1 MARSG
6 WSLAA
11 QVVLFAAVS
20 APAAAADPTLL
31 FDGQT
36 FAGWNGDT
44 EKTWRIENGEI
55 VAGSPEM
62 AAPRN
67 EFLATDR
74 EFENFELKLEY
85 KMDCTAG
92 CNAGVQFRSQRIPN
106 DHEVIGYQADIAPGI
121 TAGLYDESRRKKM
134 LALPPKEAQVQA
146 LALAMGGWNQYTIR
160 AEGRRI
166 RLSVNGMPLLDYT
179 ESDQS
184 IPLKGII
191 ALQIHGGLK
200 GTIRYR
206 NLRITEL
213 PAGTAGKTDAAKSQ
227 KAAAFQPA
235 PGPAVLRFGEPKQV
249 AVPLPPLDRGRF
261 VISPEE
267 TIVCLGQTDM
277 LRLARDGTFE
287 SLVHL
292 AAADRRPRMRNMAW
306 EGDTVFEQRRDTSFG
321 SWQEQFTAADATLVI
336 GWFGQAEIV
345 AAADAG
351 SPERIAAFVAAYE
364 KLLDQCATVTK
375 RLVLVSPHP
384 FEKPPSS
391 AMPDLTG
398 CNDAVKAYAAA
409 IKQLAHSRQAAFV
422 DCSSLATAAGAR
434 LTEDGVLLTPA
445 GQRAAAVRLAETLGI
460 EPTDEARLA
469 RVRAAVLEKNRIW
482 FDAWR
487 PMNWFFAFGAGSG
500 ITFSHPAPGHEP
512 LRLEMREFRPLIA
525 AADARVHEVAAA
537 IRDGKDLPP
546 TAAETMAPQTVS
558 VAPGGTAVDH
568 SPAAEQAAFT
578 VRDGYEVN
586 LFASEADGLVKPLQ
600 IRFDGRGRLWALCS
614 PTYPQIVPGEK
625 PGDYVLVCEDT
636 DADGRAD
643 RFTKFAEGL
652 FMPQAIEFGDGGV
665 YVSEATELLHLRDTD
680 GDGKADSRRV
690 VLSGFGTAD
699 AHHTINGLERGIAG
713 ELLFGQG
720 LNATT
725 AVETPWG
732 VTMGR
737 GAVLFRYRPR
747 TGRLDSFFTSNAGL
761 NVQGVTT
768 DDFGQVIH
776 NSGAISGGFHS
787 SPGMTAGAVRGL
799 SYKAMVSPDRR
810 STGVEIIGTSHLPDD
825 MQGRLVWGGFMS
837 NTVQVHTIY
846 DEGAA
851 LMCRVEPDLIR
862 SSRPEFRPVGVRV
875 GGDGGIYVCDWYNPV
890 IGHYQYSY
898 RDPIRD
904 HAHGRIWRVTAKGRP
919 LVKPAPLDGKSPAE
933 LFAALR
939 SPERLVR
946 HGARQ
951 RLGDLPAAV
960 AIPAVDAFLTSIP
973 AADPL
978 RPRLLVE
985 AVGVCQAHEV
995 WRPDLVALLAACDD
1009 HRARAYAARVVGHR
1023 GESLPAAHAGATL
1036 EAGRGECLRL
1046 LQTLAADTAPLVR
1059 METIVAASWLA
1070 DPRAV
1075 VLATDAAAGCGGD
1088 KAISLAFASAIESLR
1103 PQWVGPLAAGTLSF
1117 GDNFA
1122 KVAAFVAADKTADS
1136 LPAVRRVAEDPAT
1149 PAATRQ
1155 QALLLLGA
1163 AGTAADLR
1171 FVTAAAA
1178 TAEPRSAVPLLD
1190 AVIRAAETRRG
1201 RPDGDAAALLA
1212 PLLEAAD
1219 VGTLIRGVRLAG
1231 AWNVAAAAPRVTAI
1245 LRDAERPEP
1254 LVVACIE
1261 TLGRLGGK
1269 DVAAALEPFAAPAQP
1284 DVVRQA
1290 AVRALLAHDVG
1301 RGAEAAIAA
1310 AAVIDTEPRL
1320 AALVVPVV
1328 STKGGVAALDAA
1340 VAKGSL
1346 SIDTAKLLLRILAG
1360 AGVGDAGLTG
1370 KLLAIAGISAA
1381 RPEYDAAFVKALAD
1395 EALQS
1400 GDPAHG
1406 REVFLSKTANC
1417 TACHKVGN
1425 EGGAI
1430 GPELT
1435 IVGQGRTPEL
1445 LVESVFWPN
1454 RQIREG
1460 YVARRILTD
1469 DGRVL
1474 TGYVR
1479 RETRDSIDL
1488 FDTVANATITL
1499 PKSAIDEME
1508 EAGSPMPEGLTAGMT
1523 RTEVRDLIRYLVELK
1538 VK

>member
-1 MARSG
+1 MPRVFWPLTTLLVLIAAASLPAR
-6 WSLAA
+6 
-11 QVVLFAAVS
+11 
-20 APAAAADPTLL
+20 AADPTVL
-31 FDGQT
+31 FDSAS

-44 EKTWRIENGEI
+44 KNTWQIKNGEI
-55 VAGSPEM
+55 VAGSPDK

-85 KMDCTAG
+85 RMDCTGG
-92 CNAGVQFRSQRIPN
+92 CNAGVQFRSKRVPN
-106 DHEVIGYQADIAPGI
+106 HHEVSGYQADIAPGI
-121 TAGLYDESRRKKM
+121 TGGLYDESRRKKM
-134 LALPPKEAQVQA
+134 LGLPPKELQEKA
-146 LALAMGGWNQYTIR
+146 LAAAKDGWNEYTIR

-166 RLSVNGMPLLDYT
+166 RFSINGIELLDYT
-179 ESDQS
+179 EPDET
-184 IPLKGII
+184 IPLKGMI

-213 PAGTAGKTDAAKSQ
+213 PAGKRDAGAAQ
-227 KAAAFQPA
+227 AAPKFQPA
-235 PGPAVLRFGEPKQV
+235 AGPAALRFGEPKQV
-249 AVPLPPLDRGRF
+249 VTPLPPLDGGRF
-261 VISPEE
+261 AIHPDE
-267 TIVCLGQTDM
+267 TIVCIGQTDM
-277 LRLARDGTFE
+277 VRLARDGTFE

-292 AAADRRPRMRNMAW
+292 AATDRRPRMRNMAW

-351 SPERIAAFVAAYE
+351 SPVRIAAFITAYE
-364 KLLDQCATVTK
+364 KLLDQCAAVTK

-384 FEKPPSS
+384 VEKPPSPF
-391 AMPDLTG
+391 MPDLTG
-398 CNDAVKAYAAA
+398 RNAAVKAYAAA
-409 IKQLAHSRQAAFV
+409 IKALADRRQAAFI
-422 DCSSLATAAGAR
+422 DLSTLAVPTETR

-445 GQRAAAVRLAETLGI
+445 GQRAAAAALAAGLGI
-460 EPTDEARLA
+460 EPVDEARLA
-469 RVRAAVLEKNRIW
+469 PLRVAVLEKNRIW

-500 ITFSHPAPGHEP
+500 ITFSHPAVGHEP
-512 LRLEMREFRPLIA
+512 LRLEMREFRPLVA

-537 IRDGKDLPP
+537 VKAGK
-546 TAAETMAPQTVS
+546 TVPSAVPAS
-558 VAPGGTAVDH
+558 VAPHPASVPSGAETVDH
-568 SPAAEQAAFT
+568 SPTAEQAAFT
-578 VRDGYEVN
+578 IRDGYEVN

-600 IRFDGRGRLWALCS
+600 IRFDDRGRLWALCA
-614 PTYPQIVPGEK
+614 PTYPQIVPGQK

-665 YVSEATELLHLRDTD
+665 YIAEATELLHLRDTD
-680 GDGKADSRRV
+680 GDGRADSRRV

-699 AHHTINGLERGIAG
+699 AHHNINGMERGVAG

-720 LNATT
+720 LNNTT

-732 VTMGR
+732 TTQAR

-747 TGRLDSFFTSNAGL
+747 TGRIESFFTSNAGL

-787 SPGMTAGAVRGL
+787 SPGMTGSPARGL
-799 SYKAMVSPDRR
+799 RYAAMVSPDRR
-810 STGVEIIGTSHLPDD
+810 STGVEIIGTAHLPDD
-825 MQGRLVWGGFMS
+825 MQGRLAWAGFMS

-846 DEGAA
+846 DEGAG

-862 SSRPEFRPVGVRV
+862 SSRREFRPVGVRV
-875 GGDGGIYVCDWYNPV
+875 GGDGAIYVCDWYNPV

-919 LVKPAPLDGKSPAE
+919 LVKPTPLDGRSSAE
-933 LFAALR
+933 LLAVLR
-939 SPERLVR
+939 SSERLVR
-946 HGARQ
+946 HAARQ
-951 RLGDLPAAV
+951 RLGDLPTAV
-960 AIPAVDAFLTSIP
+960 VMPAVDQFLSSIPAV
-973 AADPL
+973 DPL
-978 RPRLLVE
+978 RPRLLVD
-985 AVGVCQAHEV
+985 AAGICQAHEV
-995 WRPDLVALLAACDD
+995 WRPDLVKTLAECDD
-1009 HRARAYAARVVGHR
+1009 HRVRAFAARMVGHR
-1023 GESLPAAHAGATL
+1023 GESLPAISAGSVL
-1036 EAGRGECLRL
+1036 ETGRDECLGL
-1046 LQTLAADTAPLVR
+1046 LRPLAADSHPLVR
-1059 METIVAASWLA
+1059 METIVAASWVA

-1075 VLATDAAAGCGGD
+1075 VLATDAAAGFGDD
-1088 KAISLAFASAIESLR
+1088 KAISFAFAGAVETLK
-1103 PQWVGPLAAGTLSF
+1103 PQWLAPLAAGTLSF
-1117 GDNFA
+1117 GDDFA

-1136 LPAVRRVAEDPAT
+1136 LPAARRFADNAAT
-1149 PAATRQ
+1149 PAATRL
-1155 QALLLLGA
+1155 QAFLLLAA
-1163 AGTAADLR
+1163 AGTAADIR

-1178 TAEPRSAVPLLD
+1178 TAPPGEAALLLD
-1190 AVIRAAETRRG
+1190 TLIRAAETRRV
-1201 RPDGDAAALLA
+1201 RPDGDAAALIA
-1212 PLLEAAD
+1212 PLLAAAD
-1219 VGTLIRGVRLAG
+1219 GEVARRGVRLAG
-1231 AWNVAAAAPRVTAI
+1231 VWNVAGAAPRVSTI
-1245 LRDAERPEP
+1245 LRDSNRPEP
-1254 LVVACIE
+1254 IVVACID
-1261 TLGRLGGK
+1261 TLAKLGGG
-1269 DVAAALEPFAAPAQP
+1269 DVVATLHPFAAPTQP
-1284 DVVRQA
+1284 VAVRLA
-1290 AVRALLAHDVG
+1290 AVRGLLIHDVG
-1301 RGAEAAIAA
+1301 RGAEAAVAA
-1310 AAVIDTEPRL
+1310 AAAIDTEPQL

-1340 VAKGSL
+1340 IAKGSL
-1346 SIDTAKLLLRILAG
+1346 SADTAKLMLRILAG
-1360 AGVGDAGLTG
+1360 AGVGDADLIGRLQG
-1370 KLLAIAGISAA
+1370 IAGITAA
-1381 RPEYDAAFVKALAD
+1381 RPEYDPAFVKALAD

-1400 GDPAHG
+1400 GDPTHG
-1406 REVFLSKTANC
+1406 RDVFLSKTANC
-1417 TACHKVGN
+1417 TACHKVGS

-1435 IVGQGRTPEL
+1435 IVGQGRSPEL

-1479 RETRDSIDL
+1479 RETRDSIEL
-1488 FDTVANATITL
+1488 FDTVANATTTL
-1499 PKSAIDEME
+1499 PRSAIDEME

-1523 RTEVRDLIRYLVELK
+1523 RSEVRDLIRYLMELK